1 MTEIMRVD
9 GDLERL
15 FRDVFTDWRN
25 TRPEAALRL
34 SVDRDLW
41 NKLDE
46 LGLTRLTST
55 ADAPA
60 GWIEAAALL
69 RAAAKTAAPV
79 PLAEH
84 DLLAGWLL
92 DRAGLPNSA
101 ALRTVCLLDQEGT
114 AERVPWAAQADALVV
129 IWGGPG
135 AWKLADVPASAAS
148 IDPSHDLAGQP
159 RDTVR
164 VDVAALTGTKIDDD
178 TLREYRLRGALAR
191 TVQITGALER
201 TVELCI
207 QHASERR
214 QFGRPITRFQAVQ
227 HLIAE
232 AASESA
238 LAVAATDAAVLEAA
252 APDPGLDSLEFVI
265 ATARS
270 VTGHAASVVVRNAHQ
285 VHGAIG
291 TTFEHQLHEFTKPAL
306 AWRSEFGSLHEWDAR
321 LTALIVGSS
330 GPAWDMVV
338 PVPGTSVSRPD
349 D

>member
-1 MTEIMRVD
+1 MSEIMRVD

-15 FRDVFTDWRN
+15 FRDVFTDWRDA
-25 TRPEAALRL
+25 RAEASLRL
-34 SVDRDLW
+34 SVDRGLW
-41 NKLDE
+41 RTLEE
-46 LGLTRLTST
+46 LGLTRLTSGEE
-55 ADAPA
+55 AAA
-60 GWIEAAALL
+60 GWVEAAALL
-69 RAAAKTAAPV
+69 RAAARAAAPV

-92 DRAGLPNSA
+92 GRAGLPDPGE
-101 ALRTVCLLDQEGT
+101 LRTSCVLDPEGS
-114 AERVPWAAQADALVV
+114 AEQVPWAASADAIAV
-129 IWGGPG
+129 IWGEPG
-135 AWKLADVPASAAS
+135 AWKLADVPASAAV
-148 IDPSHDLAGQP
+148 IEPSHDLAGQQ

-164 VDVAALTGTKIDDD
+164 VAVESLTGAAIGDDVV
-178 TLREYRLRGALAR
+178 REYLLRGALAR
-191 TVQITGALER
+191 TVQITGAMDR
-201 TVELCI
+201 VVELCL

-232 AASESA
+232 AASECA
-238 LAVAATDAAVLEAA
+238 LAMAATDAAVLEAA
-252 APDPGLDSLEFVI
+252 SPHPDLDALEFAV

-291 TTFEHQLHEFTKPAL
+291 TTYEHQLHEFTKPAL
-306 AWRSEFGSLHEWDAR
+306 AWRSEFGSMHEWDAR

-330 GPAWDMVV
+330 GPAWDSVV
-338 PVPGTSVSRPD
+338 PASGMPKSRAD